1 MNLFRRV
8 VPSQF
13 CGHSRR
19 YLAATSSCRADP
31 AYVDL
36 THAPTTYD
44 NSATVYPGFL
54 TEEEGH
60 ALVKE
65 VSRRMKRKRFEDG
78 HWDSVISKYREIELT
93 TPKEENSRLICT
105 KDVDDAL
112 DDELTILPDFAQTI
126 LRTREVLGSYVPH
139 ENAAVTWLPCHA
151 IDLSKNGRLDAHVDS
166 IKFSGG
172 IVAGISLLSDSIMR
186 LRPAKGEWIDE
197 TPAEEL
203 DGHVDLYLP
212 KLSLYCLH
220 GMSRF
225 NYSHELLPSDTVYQL
240 HGKDVRVPRGR
251 RLSIIF
257 RDKREG

>member
-8 VPSQF
+8 VKPSQF
-13 CGHSRR
+13 CGHNRR
-19 YLAATSSCRADP
+19 YLATSSCRADP

-44 NSATVYPGFL
+44 NSATVYPEFL

-60 ALVKE
+60 VLVKE

-93 TPKEENSRLICT
+93 IPNEETNSRLFGA
-105 KDVDDAL
+105 AL
-112 DDELTILPDFAQTI
+112 DDESTIHPDFAQTI
-126 LRTREVLGSYVPH
+126 LRTRNVLGSYVPH

-151 IDLSKNGRLDAHVDS
+151 IDLSKDGRLDAHVDS

-186 LRPAKGEWIDE
+186 LRPAKGEWTDDE
-197 TPAEEL
+197 TTAEEL

-240 HGKDVRVPRGR
+240 YGKDVCVPRGR

>member
-8 VPSQF
+8 VPSQV

-19 YLAATSSCRADP
+19 YLATSCRADP

-36 THAPTTYD
+36 THAPTIYD

-54 TEEEGH
+54 TEEEGQ
-60 ALVKE
+60 ALLKE

-93 TPKEENSRLICT
+93 TPNEENSRLICT

-112 DDELTILPDFAQTI
+112 DDESTILPDFAQTI
-126 LRTREVLGSYVPH
+126 LRTRNVLGSYVPH
-139 ENAAVTWLPCHA
+139 QNAAVTWLPCHA
-151 IDLSKNGRLDAHVDS
+151 IDLSKDGRLDAHVDS

-186 LRPAKGEWIDE
+186 LRPAKGEWTDE
-197 TPAEEL
+197 TTVENL

-240 HGKDVRVPRGR
+240 HGKDVRVVRGR

>member
-8 VPSQF
+8 VPTQF

-19 YLAATSSCRADP
+19 YLATTSCRADP

-36 THAPTTYD
+36 TNAPSTYD

-54 TEEEGH
+54 TEKEGH

-93 TPKEENSRLICT
+93 TPNEENSRL
-105 KDVDDAL
+105 VDDAL
-112 DDELTILPDFAQTI
+112 DDESTILPDFAQTI
-126 LRTREVLGSYVPH
+126 LRTRNVLESYASNQ
-139 ENAAVTWLPCHA
+139 NAAVTWLPCHA
-151 IDLSKNGRLDAHVDS
+151 IDLSKDGRLDAHVDS

-186 LRPAKGEWIDE
+186 LRPAKGEWTDGTTKE
-197 TPAEEL
+197 DL

-225 NYSHELLPSDTVYQL
+225 NYSHELLPSQTVYQL
-240 HGKDVRVPRGR
+240 HGKDVCVPRGR

>member
-1 MNLFRRV
+1 MNLFRL

-13 CGHSRR
+13 CGHNRR
-19 YLAATSSCRADP
+19 YLATTSCRADP

-36 THAPTTYD
+36 TNAPSTFD

-93 TPKEENSRLICT
+93 TPDEENNRLIG
-105 KDVDDAL
+105 DAL
-112 DDELTILPDFAQTI
+112 DDESTIHPDFAQTI
-126 LRTREVLGSYVPH
+126 LRTRDVLRSYVPH
-139 ENAAVTWLPCHA
+139 QNAAVTSWLPCHA
-151 IDLSKNGRLDAHVDS
+151 IDLSKDGRLDAHVDS

-186 LRPAKGEWIDE
+186 LRPAKGEWTDE
-197 TPAEEL
+197 TTAEEL

-220 GMSRF
+220 AMSRF

>member
-1 MNLFRRV
+1 M
-8 VPSQF
+8 
-13 CGHSRR
+13 
-19 YLAATSSCRADP
+19 
-31 AYVDL
+31 
-36 THAPTTYD
+36 
-44 NSATVYPGFL
+44 
-54 TEEEGH
+54 
-60 ALVKE
+60 KE

-93 TPKEENSRLICT
+93 TPNEENSRLICT

-112 DDELTILPDFAQTI
+112 DDDSTILPDFAQTI
-126 LRTREVLGSYVPH
+126 LRTRNVLGSYVPH

-151 IDLSKNGRLDAHVDS
+151 IDLSKDGRLDAHVDS

-186 LRPAKGEWIDE
+186 LRPAKGEWMDE
-197 TPAEEL
+197 TTAEEL

-240 HGKDVRVPRGR
+240 HGKDVRVSRGR

-257 RDKREG
+257 RDRRIML

>member
-19 YLAATSSCRADP
+19 YLATSSCRADP

-36 THAPTTYD
+36 TNAPSTYD

-93 TPKEENSRLICT
+93 TPNEENSRQI
-105 KDVDDAL
+105 DAAL
-112 DDELTILPDFAQTI
+112 DDESTILPDFAQTI
-126 LRTREVLGSYVPH
+126 LRTRNVLGSYVPH

-151 IDLSKNGRLDAHVDS
+151 IDLSKDGRLDAHVDS
-166 IKFSGG
+166 IKFSGD

-186 LRPAKGEWIDE
+186 LRPAKGEWTDE
-197 TPAEEL
+197 TTAEDM

-240 HGKDVRVPRGR
+240 HGKDVSVPRGR